1 MSRLGDLR
9 DLREVLIAS
18 IDEAE
23 PDKRA
28 PLANQL
34 RATLAEIDELAG
46 AEPVVGGNVSP
57 IEQARE
63 RREARNRSLG

>member
-1 MSRLGDLR
+1 VSRLDDLR
-9 DLREVLIAS
+9 YLREVLIAS

-34 RATLAEIDELAG
+34 RATLVEIDELMG
-46 AEPVVGGNVSP
+46 AEPVVGENVSP
-57 IEQARE
+57 IAAAIAA
-63 RREARNRSLG
+63 REARSKKA

>member
-1 MSRLGDLR
+1 MSRLDDLK

-18 IDEAE
+18 IHEAE

-34 RATLAEIDELAG
+34 RATLVEIEDLEG

-57 IEQARE
+57 IAAAIAA
-63 RREARNRSLG
+63 REARKRQA